1 MLTRLAFCFWTL
13 LTGCLVS
20 VPPVHGLAGFSPR
33 RLAAAAAVGAGTA
46 AATVAGGTA
55 LALWTQQRQKR
66 QSTNPNGLYTP
77 ARGSL
82 QGQVFFITGST
93 SGLGLE
99 TAQRLAMGSP
109 DHIILTARS
118 DAKGQAAVASVQ
130 AYVAEQ
136 MEDST
141 AVKVSYKLLD
151 LSSLEGIR
159 QAVAQWTND
168 DDDDDDLPAITCLVN
183 NAGIMALPRRQVTMD
198 GYERQMATNHLGHFC
213 LTACLAPKITRDAR
227 IVNVASSAHQMA
239 VPSGMDFD
247 YCWTGEPGYGA
258 WRSYAQSKLANMLYS
273 QELQRR
279 ADAAGLAWQV
289 SCLHPGVVQTDLG
302 RYMMGSSS
310 SDGDDETRGLSQPP
324 SVPGLVADLAN
335 WAAGLFLKTPAQGAT
350 TQIYLAAGA
359 SSAPPRAQYYVD
371 CEPRPVTAYARD
383 RSAARQLWEES
394 EERAG
399 VTIDWA
405 SVGSQ
410 GVATSEQSVGVSA

>member
-1 MLTRLAFCFWTL
+1 LD
-13 LTGCLVS
+13 
-20 VPPVHGLAGFSPR
+20 
-33 RLAAAAAVGAGTA
+33 
-46 AATVAGGTA
+46 AATTETTIHESQRVVYTGT
-55 LALWTQQRQKR
+55 RK
-66 QSTNPNGLYTP
+66 SP
-77 ARGSL
+77 
-82 QGQVFFITGST
+82 GST
-93 SGLGLE
+93 IFHHWRYVVVYVDDLIVVMKEPEAFFDKLRGLE

-109 DHIILTARS
+109 AHIILTARS
-118 DAKGQAAVASVQ
+118 DARGQAAVASVH
-130 AYVAEQ
+130 AYVAEK

-159 QAVAQWTND
+159 QAVARWIND
-168 DDDDDDLPAITCLVN
+168 DNDDLPAITCLVN
-183 NAGIMALPRRQVTMD
+183 NAGIMALPRRQVTLD

-213 LTACLAPKITRDAR
+213 LTACLAPKLTRDAR

-247 YCWTGEPGYGA
+247 YCWTGEPGYRA
-258 WRSYAQSKLANMLYS
+258 WRSYGQSKLANMLYS

-302 RYMMGSSS
+302 RYMMGSSC
-310 SDGDDETRGLSQPP
+310 SDGDDETRVLLQPP
-324 SVPGLVADLAN
+324 SVPGVAADLAN
-335 WAAGLFLKTPAQGAT
+335 RAAGLFLKTPAQGAT
-350 TQIYLAAGA
+350 TQIYLASGA

-399 VTIDWA
+399 VAIDWA